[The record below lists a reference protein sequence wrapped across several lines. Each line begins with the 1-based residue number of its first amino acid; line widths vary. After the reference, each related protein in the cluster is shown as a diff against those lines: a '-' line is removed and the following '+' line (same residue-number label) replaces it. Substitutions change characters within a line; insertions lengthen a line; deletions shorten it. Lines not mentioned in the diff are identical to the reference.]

1 MYGQDLQPPGSFGIK
16 YYISLY
22 IVPQH
27 IVGHCMYNLSTSFP
41 HFDPAPV
48 SVTIYI
54 RKYMTLLR
62 VTSYFHFHLRLVRLI
77 IWNSIIDLLL
87 GLELLIGCMPGMHA
101 FCSEF
106 IILPMHWFF
115 FLLFSLISIHFYFVR
130 VTT

>member
-1 MYGQDLQPPGSFGIK
+1 
-16 YYISLY
+16 
-22 IVPQH
+22 
-27 IVGHCMYNLSTSFP
+27 MYNLSTSFP

-87 GLELLIGCMPGMHA
+87 GLKLLIGCMPGMHA

-106 IILPMHWFF
+106 ITLPMHCFF
-115 FLLFSLISIHFYFVR
+115 AFLFNLNTFLFCKSNYINSASGASN
-130 VTT
+130 